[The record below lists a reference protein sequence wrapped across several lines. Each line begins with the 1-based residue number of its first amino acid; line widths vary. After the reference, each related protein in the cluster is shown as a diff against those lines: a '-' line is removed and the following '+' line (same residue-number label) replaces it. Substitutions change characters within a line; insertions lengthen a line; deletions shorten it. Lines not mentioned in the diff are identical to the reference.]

1 MMLSDVCLSDVC
13 RVHRAL
19 VEDRPRNTKIGTEV
33 DHVTFDS
40 DTTFKVKKSK
50 VEVTSPFCSPPCW
63 RVRQLQQWAWERVGS
78 GKLLLACYVAICSA
92 TQGAS
97 MPTGGEGRG
106 HIVAATR
113 LQLVVFDSV
122 ILSRAT

>member
-1 MMLSDVCLSDVC
+1 MSVAYIRPKS
-13 RVHRAL
+13 RI
-19 VEDRPRNTKIGTEV
+19 DRPRNTEIGTEV

-78 GKLLLACYVAICSA
+78 GKLLLACYVAISSA

-97 MPTGGEGRG
+97 MPTGGRG
-106 HIVAATR
+106 GGISWRPPAYS
-113 LQLVVFDSV
+113 LLYL
-122 ILSRAT
+122 IL